1 MRQPDI
7 QSFVTK
13 GNAMSTISHLRSR
26 LATRRQQATMH
37 RMLRDADPRVR
48 AEVMAAAQRD
58 LGWR

>member
-1 MRQPDI
+1 
-7 QSFVTK
+7 
-13 GNAMSTISHLRSR
+13 MSTISHLRSR